1 MEDVVGESLRVGVV
15 GAGANT
21 RRHHLPKLQAIDGV
35 EVVAVANRSRESG
48 SRVAEEFGI
57 PVVHDHWQDLV
68 GNADVDAVVI
78 GTWPNMHEP
87 VTVAALQAGHHV
99 LCEARMARD
108 LAEARRMLAT
118 ARTHPK
124 QTVQLVPAPF
134 TLPHDDAI
142 SRLIGEGAIGELVG
156 VDVTMRTGYA
166 DRQAP
171 RSWRQDVDLSGF
183 NVMALGI
190 WYEQVMRW
198 VGEATRVSALARTV
212 VPVRS
217 DGAGGTVA
225 VDVPDHV
232 DLIAALAGGGQLRM
246 TISQVSQ
253 SSGNGVQILGTDGT
267 LTFVDGELS
276 LQRRDAE
283 PETVPPD
290 AAAGWR
296 VEEEFVT
303 AIRGIEQVRRTTFED
318 GVRYMRFTEA
328 VHRSAREH
336 RQVSLSEL

>member
-1 MEDVVGESLRVGVV
+1 MSEPLRVGVV

-21 RRHHLPKLQAIDGV
+21 RRQHLPKLQAIDGV
-35 EVVAVANRSRESG
+35 EVVAVANRSRESA

-57 PVVHDHWQDLV
+57 PVVYDHWQALV
-68 GNADVDAVVI
+68 GEAEVDAVVI

-87 VTVAALQAGHHV
+87 VTVAALEAGRHV

-108 LAEARRMLAT
+108 LTEARRMLAT
-118 ARTHPK
+118 ARMCPK
-124 QTVQLVPAPF
+124 QTAQLVPAPF
-134 TLPHDDAI
+134 TLPYDDAI

-166 DRQAP
+166 ERQSP
-171 RSWRQDVDLSGF
+171 RSWRQDVGLSGL
-183 NVMALGI
+183 NTMTLGI
-190 WYEQVMRW
+190 WYEQVVRW
-198 VGEATRVSALARTV
+198 VGEATRVSALARTL
-212 VPVRS
+212 VPLRP
-217 DGAGGTVA
+217 DGAGGRVA

-253 SSGNGVQILGTDGT
+253 SSANGVQILGTDGT
-267 LTFVDGELS
+267 LTFADGELTI
-276 LQRRDAE
+276 QRRDAE

-296 VEEEFVT
+296 VEEEFVA
-303 AIRGIEQVRRTTFED
+303 AIRGTEPVRRTTFED

-328 VHRSAREH
+328 VHRSACEH